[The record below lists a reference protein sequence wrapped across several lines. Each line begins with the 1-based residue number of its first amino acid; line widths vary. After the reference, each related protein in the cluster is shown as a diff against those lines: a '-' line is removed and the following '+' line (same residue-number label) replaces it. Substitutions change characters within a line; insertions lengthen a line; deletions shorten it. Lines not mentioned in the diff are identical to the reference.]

1 MKRPLLIE
9 ISDNYIFDGNAG
21 EELAYC
27 TIGDLDGDVL
37 KMIDSDA
44 IRQYE
49 PVGTDEFI
57 NKFKQIYGTV

>member
-1 MKRPLLIE
+1 MNRPLLIE
-9 ISDNYIFDGNAG
+9 ISEEYTFDGNTG
-21 EELAYC
+21 EDLAYC
-27 TIGDLDGDVL
+27 TLADLDGEVL

-57 NKFKQIYGTV
+57 RKFNTIYGMI